1 MKRKRKRSK
10 AKVETVTFGNV
21 AVKIYKRERHN
32 EYGTRLVFEVSD
44 YTNGTRRLRSFSE
57 HSKAR
62 QEAERIASQLSTGDA
77 MAGAMRSADAAS
89 YGRAVQLLQPT
100 GASLELAA
108 AVYAKCFEILGG
120 DTLTEAANFYTRHGA
135 NRITSKSVPDVVA
148 ELVAASEAR
157 GLSVRHVSDLRQRL
171 GRFAEAFSVNIGGL
185 TTADVQRWLDGLK
198 LAPVTVNNF
207 RRLLYTLFTFAE
219 SCGYSFKG
227 SNPVAN
233 VKPLSASGGEI
244 EIFTPDEITK
254 LLEAVSPDFLPFL
267 AIGAFA
273 GLRTSEIGRI
283 AWPDVDLES
292 GFITVGKTKSKTK
305 ARRLVPIQPNLA
317 AWLATCANRTGLV
330 VNFTG
335 HELEAA
341 RAACV
346 KASGVKWK
354 DNGLRHSYASYR
366 LAQIQN
372 AGQVSLEMGN
382 SPAMIFKHYRELV
395 RPTAAAAWFAI
406 EPQAAQGKAAK

>member
-1 MKRKRKRSK
+1 M
-10 AKVETVTFGNV
+10 
-21 AVKIYKRERHN
+21 
-32 EYGTRLVFEVSD
+32 
-44 YTNGTRRLRSFSE
+44 
-57 HSKAR
+57 
-62 QEAERIASQLSTGDA
+62 
-77 MAGAMRSADAAS
+77 
-89 YGRAVQLLQPT
+89 
-100 GASLELAA
+100 
-108 AVYAKCFEILGG
+108 
-120 DTLTEAANFYTRHGA
+120 
-135 NRITSKSVPDVVA
+135 
-148 ELVAASEAR
+148 
-157 GLSVRHVSDLRQRL
+157 
-171 GRFAEAFSVNIGGL
+171 NIGGL

-254 LLEAVSPDFLPFL
+254 LLEAASPDFLPFL